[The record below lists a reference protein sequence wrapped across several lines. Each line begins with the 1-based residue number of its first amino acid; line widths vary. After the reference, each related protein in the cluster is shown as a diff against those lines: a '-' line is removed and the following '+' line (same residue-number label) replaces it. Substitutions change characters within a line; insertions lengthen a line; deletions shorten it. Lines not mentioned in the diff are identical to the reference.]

1 MTAPGGLPIRLP
13 RPTPYDLTM
22 RDRILAVYDSLRPS
36 ERRLADYVAR
46 HGASVIRLTM
56 PELAERAGVS
66 QPTIARFCAALG
78 YDGFKEFKLQFAQNV
93 GGGTPFVHQD
103 VEADDRP
110 ADIAGKVFDRTI
122 ATLMTVRNA
131 LSADQIEHGI
141 KLLASARRIEF
152 YGCGNSGIVAL
163 DIQHKFFRLGIPTT
177 AYSDPHVFSMS
188 AALLRPGDVA
198 VLVSNSGR
206 TWDMLTAATLAR
218 SSGAS
223 VLALTHSGSPLARL
237 ADVCV
242 FSDVEEDSEVYTP
255 MTSRIC
261 HLVLGDVLAAG
272 VALERSDSVAAGLQR
287 AKAHL
292 RERRIAGADP
302 TLPGTASVAAES
314 ATQTATHTTTP
325 RRTTGRPTRSGGP
338 SGKARKP
345 SARAN

>member
-1 MTAPGGLPIRLP
+1 
-13 RPTPYDLTM
+13 M
-22 RDRILAVYDSLRPS
+22 RDRILAVYDTLRPS

-103 VEADDRP
+103 VEASDRP

-122 ATLMTVRNA
+122 ATLMSVRNA
-131 LSADQIEHGI
+131 LSADQIEHAI
-141 KLLASARRIEF
+141 RLLASARRIEF

-177 AYSDPHVFSMS
+177 AYSDSHVFSMS

-206 TWDMLTAATLAR
+206 TWDMLAAATLAR
-218 SSGAS
+218 GSGAS
-223 VLALTHSGSPLARL
+223 VLALTHSGSPLAKL

-272 VALERSDSVAAGLQR
+272 VALERADSVAAGLQR

-292 RERRIAGADP
+292 RERRIAGAEPAPLAAPADESDDGSAKSAGK
-302 TLPGTASVAAES
+302 LPAR
-314 ATQTATHTTTP
+314 TTP
-325 RRTTGRPTRSGGP
+325 RTETRASTK
-338 SGKARKP
+338 SSAKRAKAT
-345 SARAN
+345 ARAN

>member
-1 MTAPGGLPIRLP
+1 
-13 RPTPYDLTM
+13 M
-22 RDRILAVYDSLRPS
+22 RDRILAVYDTLRPS
-36 ERRLADYVAR
+36 ERRLADYVTR
-46 HGASVIRLTM
+46 HGASVIRLSM

-78 YDGFKEFKLQFAQNV
+78 YDGFKEFKLQFAQNL

-122 ATLMTVRNA
+122 ATLMAVRNA

-141 KLLASARRIEF
+141 RLLASARRIEF

-188 AALLRPGDVA
+188 AALLQPGDVA

-218 SSGAS
+218 ASGAS

-255 MTSRIC
+255 MTSRIS

-272 VALERSDSVAAGLQR
+272 VALERADTVAAGLQR

-292 RERRIAGADP
+292 RERRIGGAAP
-302 TLPGTASVAAES
+302 EAPASREAVAAATGGTAKAPAAKAP
-314 ATQTATHTTTP
+314 AT
-325 RRTTGRPTRSGGP
+325 
-338 SGKARKP
+338 KAPAAKSP
-345 SARAN
+345 KAARAGSRS

>member
-1 MTAPGGLPIRLP
+1 
-13 RPTPYDLTM
+13 M
-22 RDRILAVYDSLRPS
+22 RDRILAVYDTLRPS

-103 VEADDRP
+103 VEASDRP

-122 ATLMTVRNA
+122 ATLMSVRNA
-131 LSADQIEHGI
+131 LSADQIEHAI
-141 KLLASARRIEF
+141 RLLASARRIEF

-177 AYSDPHVFSMS
+177 AYSDSHVFSMS

-206 TWDMLTAATLAR
+206 TWDMLAAATLAR
-218 SSGAS
+218 GSGAS
-223 VLALTHSGSPLARL
+223 VLALTHSGSPLAKL

-272 VALERSDSVAAGLQR
+272 VALERAESVAAGLQR

-292 RERRIAGADP
+292 RERRIAGAEPAPLAAQTDESDDGSAKSASK
-302 TLPGTASVAAES
+302 LPA
-314 ATQTATHTTTP
+314 
-325 RRTTGRPTRSGGP
+325 RTTSRTETRASTK
-338 SGKARKP
+338 S
-345 SARAN
+345 SARRAKATARAD

>member
-1 MTAPGGLPIRLP
+1 
-13 RPTPYDLTM
+13 M
-22 RDRILAVYDSLRPS
+22 RDRILAVYDTLRPS
-36 ERRLADYVAR
+36 ERRLADYVTR
-46 HGASVIRLTM
+46 HGASVIRLSM

-78 YDGFKEFKLQFAQNV
+78 YDGFKEFKLQFAQNL

-103 VEADDRP
+103 VEANDRP

-122 ATLMTVRNA
+122 ATLMAVRNA

-141 KLLASARRIEF
+141 RLLASARRIEF

-188 AALLRPGDVA
+188 AALLQPGDVA

-218 SSGAS
+218 ASGAS
-223 VLALTHSGSPLARL
+223 VLAQTHSGSPLARL

-242 FSDVEEDSEVYTP
+242 YSDVEEDSEVYTP
-255 MTSRIC
+255 MTSRIS

-272 VALERSDSVAAGLQR
+272 VALERADTVAAGLQR

-292 RERRIAGADP
+292 RERRIGGAAP
-302 TLPGTASVAAES
+302 EAPASREAVAA
-314 ATQTATHTTTP
+314 ATVGTRGTGGTP
-325 RRTTGRPTRSGGP
+325 KTPAPKTP
-338 SGKARKP
+338 KA
-345 SARAN
+345 ARAGSRS

>member
-1 MTAPGGLPIRLP
+1 
-13 RPTPYDLTM
+13 M
-22 RDRILAVYDSLRPS
+22 RDRILAVYDTLRPS

-46 HGASVIRLTM
+46 HGAAVIRLSM

-78 YDGFKEFKLQFAQNV
+78 YDGFREFKLQFAQNV

-103 VEADDRP
+103 VEAHDRP

-122 ATLMTVRNA
+122 ATLMSVRNA

-141 KLLASARRIEF
+141 QLLASARRIEF

-163 DIQHKFFRLGIPTT
+163 DIQHKFFRLGMPTV

-188 AALLRPGDVA
+188 AALLGPGDVA

-223 VLALTHSGSPLARL
+223 VLAITHSGSPLARL

-255 MTSRIC
+255 MTSRIS

-272 VALERSDSVAAGLQR
+272 VALERADTVAAGLQR

-292 RERRIAGADP
+292 RERRIAGAEPARAVPPAKGRARPATAPTEDP
-302 TLPGTASVAAES
+302 ADPAAAAPPRKRDTA
-314 ATQTATHTTTP
+314 QPTTRT
-325 RRTTGRPTRSGGP
+325 RR
-338 SGKARKP
+338 GKAG
-345 SARAN
+345 

>member
-1 MTAPGGLPIRLP
+1 
-13 RPTPYDLTM
+13 M
-22 RDRILAVYDSLRPS
+22 RDRILAVYDTLRPS

-103 VEADDRP
+103 VEVNDRP

-122 ATLMTVRNA
+122 ATLMSVRNA
-131 LSADQIEHGI
+131 LSADQIEHAI
-141 KLLASARRIEF
+141 RLLANARRIEF

-177 AYSDPHVFSMS
+177 AYSDSHVFSMS

-206 TWDMLTAATLAR
+206 TWDMLAAATLAR
-218 SSGAS
+218 GSGAG
-223 VLALTHSGSPLARL
+223 VLALTHSGSPLAKL

-272 VALERSDSVAAGLQR
+272 VALERAESVAGGLQR

-292 RERRIAGADP
+292 RERRIAGAEPAVLADQADDGEDAP
-302 TLPGTASVAAES
+302 SRPAARK
-314 ATQTATHTTTP
+314 QVDKTTP
-325 RRTTGRPTRSGGP
+325 KPPRKS
-338 SGKARKP
+338 KASPAKTP
-345 SARAN
+345 ARAD

>member
-1 MTAPGGLPIRLP
+1 
-13 RPTPYDLTM
+13 M
-22 RDRILAVYDSLRPS
+22 RDRILAVYDTLRPS

-103 VEADDRP
+103 VEANDRP

-122 ATLMTVRNA
+122 ATLMSVRNA
-131 LSADQIEHGI
+131 LSADQIEHAI
-141 KLLASARRIEF
+141 RLLASARRIEF

-177 AYSDPHVFSMS
+177 AYSDSHVFSMS

-206 TWDMLTAATLAR
+206 TWDMLAAATLAR
-218 SSGAS
+218 GSGAG
-223 VLALTHSGSPLARL
+223 VLALTHSGSPLAKL

-272 VALERSDSVAAGLQR
+272 VALERAESVAGGLQR

-292 RERRIAGADP
+292 RERRIAGAEP
-302 TLPGTASVAAES
+302 AAAKPGASAS
-314 ATQTATHTTTP
+314 ASASPKTSTQP
-325 RRTTGRPTRSGGP
+325 RRGSTAKSA
-338 SGKARKP
+338 KAP
-345 SARAN
+345 ARAN

>member
-1 MTAPGGLPIRLP
+1 
-13 RPTPYDLTM
+13 M
-22 RDRILAVYDSLRPS
+22 RDRILAVYDTLRPS

-46 HGASVIRLTM
+46 HGAAVIRLSM

-78 YDGFKEFKLQFAQNV
+78 YDGFREFKLQFAQNV

-103 VEADDRP
+103 VAADDRP

-122 ATLMTVRNA
+122 ATLMSVRNA

-141 KLLASARRIEF
+141 QLLAGARRIEF

-163 DIQHKFFRLGIPTT
+163 DIQHKFFRLGMPTV

-188 AALLRPGDVA
+188 AALLARGDVA

-223 VLALTHSGSPLARL
+223 VLAITHSGSPLARL

-255 MTSRIC
+255 MTSRIS
-261 HLVLGDVLAAG
+261 HLVLGDVLAAD
-272 VALERSDSVAAGLQR
+272 RKSV
-287 AKAHL
+287 
-292 RERRIAGADP
+292 
-302 TLPGTASVAAES
+302 V
-314 ATQTATHTTTP
+314 
-325 RRTTGRPTRSGGP
+325 
-338 SGKARKP
+338 
-345 SARAN
+345 

>member
-1 MTAPGGLPIRLP
+1 
-13 RPTPYDLTM
+13 M

-36 ERRLADYVAR
+36 ERRLADYVTR
-46 HGASVIRLTM
+46 HGASVIRLSM

-78 YDGFKEFKLQFAQNV
+78 YDGFREFKLQFAQNV
-93 GGGTPFVHQD
+93 GGGMPFVHQD
-103 VEADDRP
+103 VDPGDRP

-122 ATLMTVRNA
+122 ATLMSVRNA
-131 LSADQIEHGI
+131 LSSDQIEHGI
-141 KLLASARRIEF
+141 RLLAGARRIEF

-177 AYSDPHVFSMS
+177 AYSDSHVFSMS
-188 AALLRPGDVA
+188 AALLGPGDVA
-198 VLVSNSGR
+198 VLVSNTGR
-206 TWDMLTAATLAR
+206 TWDMLAAATLAR

-223 VLALTHSGSPLARL
+223 VLALTHSGSPLAAL

-255 MTSRIC
+255 MTSRIS

-272 VALERSDSVAAGLQR
+272 VALARADRVAPGLQR

-292 RERRIAGADP
+292 RERRIA
-302 TLPGTASVAAES
+302 SVAEQPA
-314 ATQTATHTTTP
+314 QVRKTAKAASP
-325 RRTTGRPTRSGGP
+325 RADKAAKVKP
-338 SGKARKP
+338 ARKAAAGAN
-345 SARAN
+345 ARRKS

>member
-1 MTAPGGLPIRLP
+1 
-13 RPTPYDLTM
+13 M
-22 RDRILAVYDSLRPS
+22 RDRILAVYDTLRPS
-36 ERRLADYVAR
+36 ERRLADYVAE
-46 HGASVIRLTM
+46 HGAAVIRLSM

-78 YDGFKEFKLQFAQNV
+78 YDGFREFKLQFAQNV
-93 GGGTPFVHQD
+93 GGGMPFVHQD
-103 VEADDRP
+103 VEAHDRP

-122 ATLMTVRNA
+122 ATLMSVRNA

-141 KLLASARRIEF
+141 HLLARARRIEF

-163 DIQHKFFRLGIPTT
+163 DIQHKFFRLGIPTV

-188 AALLRPGDVA
+188 AALLGAGDVA

-223 VLALTHSGSPLARL
+223 VLAITHSGSPLARL

-255 MTSRIC
+255 MTSRIS

-272 VALERSDSVAAGLQR
+272 VALERAESVAAGLQR

-292 RERRIAGADP
+292 RERRIAGAEP
-302 TLPGTASVAAES
+302 ARTLPPARGRATAQPAAAEAQPAPV
-314 ATQTATHTTTP
+314 ATRA
-325 RRTTGRPTRSGGP
+325 RR
-338 SGKARKP
+338 RKP
-345 SARAN
+345 R

>member
-1 MTAPGGLPIRLP
+1 
-13 RPTPYDLTM
+13 M
-22 RDRILAVYDSLRPS
+22 RDRILAVYDTLRPS
-36 ERRLADYVAR
+36 ERRLADYIAR
-46 HGASVIRLTM
+46 HGASVIRLSM

-78 YDGFKEFKLQFAQNV
+78 YDGFREFKLQFAQNV

-103 VEADDRP
+103 VEASDRP

-131 LSADQIEHGI
+131 LSADQIEHAI
-141 KLLASARRIEF
+141 ALLANARRIEF

-177 AYSDPHVFSMS
+177 AYSDSHVFSMS

-218 SSGAS
+218 ASGAS
-223 VLALTHSGSPLARL
+223 VLALTHSGSPLAGL
-237 ADVCV
+237 ADICV
-242 FSDVEEDSEVYTP
+242 FSDVEEDSDIYTP
-255 MTSRIC
+255 MTSRIS

-272 VALERSDSVAAGLQR
+272 VALQRADTVAQGLQR

-292 RERRIAGADP
+292 RERRIAGAEP
-302 TLPGTASVAAES
+302 AVYGEAAPGVAA
-314 ATQTATHTTTP
+314 AGAAKPARARLAKPTARGTRTVPP
-325 RRTTGRPTRSGGP
+325 RR
-338 SGKARKP
+338 
-345 SARAN
+345 RA

>member
-1 MTAPGGLPIRLP
+1 
-13 RPTPYDLTM
+13 M
-22 RDRILAVYDSLRPS
+22 RDRILAVYDTLRPS

-46 HGASVIRLTM
+46 HGASVIRLSM

-78 YDGFKEFKLQFAQNV
+78 YDGFREFKLQFAQNV

-103 VEADDRP
+103 VKAEDRP

-141 KLLASARRIEF
+141 RLLAAAHRIEF

-177 AYSDPHVFSMS
+177 AYSDSHVFSMS
-188 AALLRPGDVA
+188 AALLGPGDVA

-206 TWDMLTAATLAR
+206 TWDMLAAATLAR
-218 SSGAS
+218 ASGAS
-223 VLALTHSGSPLARL
+223 VLALTHSGSPLAKL

-272 VALERSDSVAAGLQR
+272 VALERADIVSAGLQR

-292 RERRIAGADP
+292 RERRIAQAEPAQVKGAQAGARAQAEAKTQVKAQAKAQAAP
-302 TLPGTASVAAES
+302 RASSAAR
-314 ATQTATHTTTP
+314 AA
-325 RRTTGRPTRSGGP
+325 
-338 SGKARKP
+338 GKPAARKP
-345 SARAN
+345 RRAS

>member
-1 MTAPGGLPIRLP
+1 
-13 RPTPYDLTM
+13 M

-56 PELAERAGVS
+56 PELADRAGVS

-122 ATLMTVRNA
+122 ATLMSVRNA

-141 KLLASARRIEF
+141 RLLAGARRIEF

-272 VALERSDSVAAGLQR
+272 VALDRADSVAAGLQR

-302 TLPGTASVAAES
+302 APLSKTPAATS
-314 ATQTATHTTTP
+314 ATAASEATSQSTKP
-325 RRTTGRPTRSGGP
+325 SRAARRPTKSDSPASKTTKPAAHRGAGGA
-338 SGKARKP
+338 SRQ
-345 SARAN
+345 